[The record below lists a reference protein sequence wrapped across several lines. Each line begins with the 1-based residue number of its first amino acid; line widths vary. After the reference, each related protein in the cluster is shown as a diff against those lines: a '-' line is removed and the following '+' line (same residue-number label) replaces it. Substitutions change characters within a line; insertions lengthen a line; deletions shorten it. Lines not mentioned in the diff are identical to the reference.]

1 MTEIAAK
8 NKRGGRPRNK
18 RIEVWLTP
26 EEYEEI
32 ASMAKQVGLSHSSYL
47 RSLGLHQQLKSIVD
61 LQAVQ
66 KLAKVNGEL
75 GRVAGLLK
83 LWLAE
88 KKGQGADPQTVENM
102 MRDFRVIQRNMTNL
116 MGEILKNR

>member
-1 MTEIAAK
+1 MEETNTKKK
-8 NKRGGRPRNK
+8 NSRPRGRHIK
-18 RIEVWLTP
+18 VWVTR

-47 RSLGLHQQLKSIVD
+47 RSLGLRQQLKSIVD

-66 KLAKVNGEL
+66 KLAKVNSEL

-88 KKGQGADPQTVENM
+88 KKGQGADSNTVENM
-102 MRDFRVIQRNMTNL
+102 MRDFRVLQRNMTNL